1 MCCIQLAGNAGP
13 TKSPKIRHLA
23 TIAQICRTISS
34 QLRHISTIGKKL
46 LSSNT
51 LYTCPRNMVNFGPLT
66 AEIGSGVWGTP
77 ANFIGFC
84 VLACSIT
91 ARHSSSRRQPNFA
104 VLNRG
109 RHLYWAGRPSRWALA
124 HILVHCTVANV
135 TSRTLLQSP
144 YLRTTHVVSSKRL
157 AVCACMSVPVGV

>member
-77 ANFIGFC
+77 ANFIGFR
-84 VLACSIT
+84 VLT
-91 ARHSSSRRQPNFA
+91 ALLHDTLVRGRRPNFA
-104 VLNRG
+104 ALNIG
-109 RHLYWAGRPSRWALA
+109 RHLYWAGRP
-124 HILVHCTVANV
+124 
-135 TSRTLLQSP
+135 
-144 YLRTTHVVSSKRL
+144 LRTAYHYICSFSHTCASSGHHCNRRIMTVSLVIVVT
-157 AVCACMSVPVGV
+157 VT